1 MLFSSDIFLFWIMNC
16 KIWCNINLV
25 LTVSHNVDMGKTGE
39 FDLLTNS
46 STLLMK
52 MVVIVLRIVQMKTK
66 EVSIYIFLLSEL
78 SLNNCRSWMI
88 AWAEGGYRWAHISLF
103 RTILHYKST
112 LKATIVQGLIQ
123 SRQSLCI
130 LTPI

>member
-1 MLFSSDIFLFWIMNC
+1 MM
-16 KIWCNINLV
+16 
-25 LTVSHNVDMGKTGE
+25 HTGSKNA
-39 FDLLTNS
+39 DH
-46 STLLMK
+46 TLLCMM
-52 MVVIVLRIVQMKTK
+52 MVVIVLRIVEMKTK
-66 EVSIYIFLLSEL
+66 EVSIYIFLLFEL

-88 AWAEGGYRWAHISLF
+88 ALAEGGYKWAHISLLHA
-103 RTILHYKST
+103 ILYCKST

>member
-88 AWAEGGYRWAHISLF
+88 ALAEGRHKWAHISLLH
-103 RTILHYKST
+103 TILYCKST
-112 LKATIVQGLIQ
+112 LKETIVQGLIQ